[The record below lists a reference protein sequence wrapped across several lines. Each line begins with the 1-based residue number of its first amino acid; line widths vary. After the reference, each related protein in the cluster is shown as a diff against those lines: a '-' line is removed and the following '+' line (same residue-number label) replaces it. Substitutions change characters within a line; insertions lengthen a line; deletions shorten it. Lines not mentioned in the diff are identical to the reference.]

1 MQIVERAKAI
11 LISPKAAW
19 ETIDTEPADTAGL
32 FTGYLMLLAAIPAVC
47 GFIGMSL
54 VGAGAFGVSFRV
66 PIVAGLVGMVV
77 SYVLSLAGVY
87 VLSLIINALAP
98 RFGGVASSIQAL
110 KLAVYSSTAAM
121 LGGVF
126 SLLPALA
133 MLGLL
138 AALYSVYLLYT
149 GLPVLMKSAREKSAA
164 YTAVVI
170 VAAIVLGLVAG
181 AVSALFMPRGPA
193 PWAGGAPAVSVRT
206 PGGEITIDQ
215 GAIAAAQRKMEEAT
229 RSMEQANAQKDPAA
243 MASATRDA
251 AAAAASMLGGGKAL
265 GAQALKAAL
274 PETLGGLARTSFEV
288 QDGAA
293 LGLPTSQA
301 SAEYG
306 TGERT
311 VRLEIM
317 DLGGLGAMAAA
328 AFGMAQGEKEDQTH
342 AEKTWQEGGR
352 TLHENYAK
360 DGSFAERKMALKNGL
375 LVSLSADGM
384 DAAAL
389 RSLAAQ
395 LDLAALERMER
406 PKP

>member
-1 MQIVERAKAI
+1 
-11 LISPKAAW
+11 
-19 ETIDTEPADTAGL
+19 
-32 FTGYLMLLAAIPAVC
+32 
-47 GFIGMSL
+47 
-54 VGAGAFGVSFRV
+54 
-66 PIVAGLVGMVV
+66 
-77 SYVLSLAGVY
+77 
-87 VLSLIINALAP
+87 
-98 RFGGVASSIQAL
+98 
-110 KLAVYSSTAAM
+110 
-121 LGGVF
+121 
-126 SLLPALA
+126 
-133 MLGLL
+133 
-138 AALYSVYLLYT
+138 
-149 GLPVLMKSAREKSAA
+149 
-164 YTAVVI
+164 
-170 VAAIVLGLVAG
+170 
-181 AVSALFMPRGPA
+181 
-193 PWAGGAPAVSVRT
+193 
-206 PGGEITIDQ
+206 
-215 GAIAAAQRKMEEAT
+215 
-229 RSMEQANAQKDPAA
+229 MEQANAQKDPAA